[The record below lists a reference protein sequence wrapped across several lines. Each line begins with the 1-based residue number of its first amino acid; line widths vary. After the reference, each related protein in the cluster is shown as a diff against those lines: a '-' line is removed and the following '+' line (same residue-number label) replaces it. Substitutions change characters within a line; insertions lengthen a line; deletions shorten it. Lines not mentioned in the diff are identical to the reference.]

1 MHDDHL
7 PGWRRVTGDEQVF
20 EGAGEL
26 YSVSGQLAAGGKI
39 ATLYDA
45 VGAITVRQI
54 KALYGAANTDGQL
67 HFNPPLPLA
76 QGLYVDLETS
86 VVDVLV
92 QYREYKQPVE

>member
-7 PGWRRVTGDEQVF
+7 PGWRRVTGDELVF

-26 YSVSGQLAAGGKI
+26 YAVSGTLAAGGKI

-45 VGAITVRQI
+45 TSAITGRGIQ
-54 KALYGAANTDGQL
+54 ALYGAANQTTQL
-67 HFNPPLPLA
+67 TFNPPLPLA
-76 QGLYVDLETS
+76 QGLYVDLEAS

-92 QYREYKQPVE
+92 QYRELKQPAA

>member
-1 MHDDHL
+1 MDSDHL

-26 YSVSGQLAAGGKI
+26 YSVTGILVAGGKV

-45 VGAITVRQI
+45 VGAITGRELKV
-54 KALYGAANTDGQL
+54 LYCVANTDGIL
-67 HFNPPLPLA
+67 RFAPPLPIA
-76 QGLYVDLETS
+76 QGLYLDLEAS

-92 QYREYKQPVE
+92 QYRELAQPKA